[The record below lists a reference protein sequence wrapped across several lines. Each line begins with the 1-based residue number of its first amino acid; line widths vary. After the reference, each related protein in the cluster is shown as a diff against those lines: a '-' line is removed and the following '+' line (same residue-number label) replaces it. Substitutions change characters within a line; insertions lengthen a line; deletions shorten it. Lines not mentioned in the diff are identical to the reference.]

1 MAQNCLYHDILD
13 TSQHHPHM
21 DIFYMQRMFPS
32 LSNMHHPNFIHIL
45 PKLHFHWVGT
55 KPGKVPSEKMFS
67 MLDLWGGVGGLR
79 VDGAFVG
86 GGSGGESAGGDLAG
100 VNQEL
105 FGNRV

>member
-1 MAQNCLYHDILD
+1 
-13 TSQHHPHM
+13 
-21 DIFYMQRMFPS
+21 
-32 LSNMHHPNFIHIL
+32 
-45 PKLHFHWVGT
+45 
-55 KPGKVPSEKMFS
+55 